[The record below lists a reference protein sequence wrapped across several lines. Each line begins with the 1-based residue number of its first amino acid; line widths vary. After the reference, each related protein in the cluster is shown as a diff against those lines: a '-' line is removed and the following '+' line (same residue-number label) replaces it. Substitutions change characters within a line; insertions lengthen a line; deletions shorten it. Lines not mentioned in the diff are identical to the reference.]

1 MCGRLSGGTSRL
13 RATRGH
19 DVSRETD
26 LHGVRP
32 DTAVLGGAS
41 LAPRPRSVAL
51 RNLRRKGLPPER
63 LSRPDA
69 NILVRTPSPGRRIGW
84 TSPNDLAVDAEMR
97 SVPRHGQ
104 VRRAH
109 AAPSRPRHL
118 CCQRAERCDDG
129 RSVAPA
135 DTASVMSC
143 AVRSIKS
150 PRRLVPSAM
159 ASRDRPTLA
168 ELHDTSLHDTRF
180 ARRPGATS
188 VKTCLVR

>member
-1 MCGRLSGGTSRL
+1 MCGRVSGGTSRL
-13 RATRGH
+13 RATRAATFH
-19 DVSRETD
+19 VERTCT
-26 LHGVRP
+26 GVRP

-84 TSPNDLAVDAEMR
+84 TSPNDPAVDAEMR

-118 CCQRAERCDDG
+118 CCQRAEHCDDG

-143 AVRSIKS
+143 AVHSIKS

-159 ASRDRPTLA
+159 ASRARPTLV
-168 ELHDTSLHDTRF
+168 ELHDRSLHNTRY
-180 ARRPGATS
+180 ARMPGATS